1 MIQDMNNNG
10 KTEKSS
16 MKGLDKVDL
25 QILSVLQRNARITLK
40 ELAAKVKLSATPVF
54 ERWKK
59 LDSMG
64 VITRYVAIVDAEKVH
79 RGFCVFCMVKLRQL
93 TYDVVTDFVNV
104 MQKIPEVTECYHI
117 SGRYDYLLKINAPDM
132 KYYKNFIVNV
142 LGHVDS
148 IGTIESS
155 FVMDVVKQNFDIIAP
170 KSIEDPD

>member
-1 MIQDMNNNG
+1 MLNSH
-10 KTEKSS
+10 KSENFS
-16 MKGLDKVDL
+16 NKALDKIDL

-59 LDSMG
+59 LDANG
-64 VITRYVAIVDAEKVH
+64 IITRYVAIVDAEKVH

-93 TYDVVTDFVNV
+93 TFDVVNDFVDV
-104 MQKIPEVTECYHI
+104 MQKIPEVSECYHI

-132 KYYKNFIVNV
+132 RYYKNFIVNV

-155 FVMDVVKQNFDIIAP
+155 FVMDTVKLNFDIVAP
-170 KSIEDPD
+170 SSIEEA